1 MNNEKNNEGTL
12 YLSKIQPDNQGEQTL
27 SDEIIAMLESI
38 QHHLNQNFSTR
49 HTAKKLREII
59 SDLNPV
65 LKVLLIGDTE
75 SRKSQFINTILN
87 RHLMPTEF
95 NGVSRVN
102 SIIHFGEVDQVT
114 AHFLDGQVAIFDAQQ
129 IELFAV
135 SDTFSSQMMR
145 DGLDYLDIQINHDL
159 LKSFAFLDTASYEK
173 NLFIKESF
181 LNRCP
186 SVLWILN
193 SDFKNSPT
201 EKLMQA
207 KLEHY
212 AKSLHFIKTN
222 DNIICDGKRQMTVSL
237 PLMTEAIVENDSS
250 KFAQSNFDSLLQMF
264 NDSKQSIEMYRTN
277 LMDRLF
283 KWINRFSIE
292 STSLVNRDPYK
303 EAYSLLKEFS
313 ESGVSLMSM
322 SAEFQQ
328 QIKIFDVQYES
339 IRGSF
344 QQLETAHQLI
354 VFLKENELQKK
365 VEVQQFINLYESYSS
380 EVIEYRKVFKNEE
393 SEAQK
398 QVAEKI
404 QQSSQQ
410 VLLKFDEVKNII
422 FKLVQNKLLIIENQI
437 LEVKTQIEYRLSRLF
452 NATKRLQAFDVI
464 VEAKKEIELL
474 IEQFEPTQSNKM
486 YLEMVKEIPMDHQQ
500 YVQSFLQQRAELMKY
515 KVDKKSQAIYK
526 EVLEKIN
533 IIMPL

>member
-1 MNNEKNNEGTL
+1 MNNEKNNKGSL

-27 SDEIIAMLESI
+27 SDEMIEKLNSI
-38 QHHLNQNFSTR
+38 QYHLNQNFSTR

-65 LKVLLIGDTE
+65 LKVLLVGDTE

-87 RHLMPTEF
+87 RNLMPTEF

-102 SIIHFGEVDQVT
+102 SIIHFGQEDQVT
-114 AHFLDGQVAIFDAQQ
+114 AHFLDGQVAVFDAQQ

-159 LKSFAFLDTASYEK
+159 LKSVAFLDTASYEK

-193 SDFKNSPT
+193 QNFKNLPT
-201 EKLMQA
+201 EKLMLA
-207 KLEHY
+207 KFEHY
-212 AKSLHFIKTN
+212 TKSVNFIKTAQ
-222 DNIICDGKRQMTVSL
+222 NIKCDAQRQMTISL
-237 PLMTEAIVENDSS
+237 PLVDEAIATNNEEQ
-250 KFAQSNFDSLLQMF
+250 FEQSNFNALLELF
-264 NDSKQSIEMYRTN
+264 HDSKQSVEVYRTS
-277 LMDRLF
+277 LMNRLL

-292 STSLVNRDPYK
+292 ATSLVNRDPYE
-303 EAYSLLKEFS
+303 EAYSIVKEFS
-313 ESGVSLMSM
+313 DDGVSLVTMSE
-322 SAEFQQ
+322 EFQQ
-328 QIKIFDVQYES
+328 QIKVFDQQYEA
-339 IRGSF
+339 IRENF

-354 VFLKENELQKK
+354 VFLKENELHKRL
-365 VEVQQFINLYESYSS
+365 EVQQFINLFDAYSS
-380 EVIEYRKVFKNEE
+380 EVISFRKTFKNIE
-393 SEAQK
+393 SDAKECAS
-398 QVAEKI
+398 EKI
-404 QQSSQQ
+404 DQSSKAVVQ
-410 VLLKFDEVKNII
+410 KFNEIKNII
-422 FKLVQNKLLIIENQI
+422 FKLVQNKLLVIENQI
-437 LEVKTQIEYRLSRLF
+437 LEVKTKIEYRLSRLY

-464 VEAKKEIELL
+464 VEAKKEIEQL
-474 IEQFEPTQSNKM
+474 IELFETVEIKQKYLKM
-486 YLEMVKEIPMDHQQ
+486 VQAIPMDHEQ
-500 YVQSFLQQRAELMKY
+500 YVQLFLQQRTELLKY

-526 EVLEKIN
+526 EVLEKIA